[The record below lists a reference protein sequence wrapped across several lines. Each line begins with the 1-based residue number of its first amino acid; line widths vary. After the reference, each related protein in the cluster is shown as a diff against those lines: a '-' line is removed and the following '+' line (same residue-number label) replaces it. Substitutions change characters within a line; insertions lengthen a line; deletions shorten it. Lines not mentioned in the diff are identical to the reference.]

1 MKKIKRVTKRL
12 VALGLAVA
20 ILLSGVPGMG
30 EVKAYDSGK
39 VKFFGD
45 HYQNRLL
52 AGSNTVGVI
61 ANDWRV
67 YMWGRNFISSVETIR
82 NTDCYEPEIPII
94 ASSIPHI
101 RSGTMAPGDNAVV
114 TYEGELYTWG
124 NNSSGMCGFGD
135 GVREYASKV
144 MDNVRSVSMGKFHTL
159 IVTNN
164 NELYGSGWNFD
175 GQLGIGENTK
185 YSKVPVKIMDNVAAA
200 CAGLDDSAAIT
211 TDGDLYVWG
220 RNQFGQIDDTRKVY
234 TIPTKRT
241 ELKDVIEVSIGVHN
255 IAAITKGG
263 DLYVWGKGSLG
274 SIGNGQSNDQYKP
287 VKVMDNI
294 KSVCMGDTNGAA
306 ITDTND
312 LYVWGSNEYGRLG
325 TGKTWGQL
333 KVSAEPTKIME
344 DVIEVKWSNVSCIAL
359 TKDENVWTWGSNIVS
374 QLGNGTRGGDSS
386 VPLNV
391 FNLESGICDGKPYD
405 EVYGPRDFNYNNN
418 EYSQELAEKSALYAM
433 LAYEECGL
441 SDGQYYVKEG
451 KSTTPQLLKNQLFKD
466 GFSSFTIR
474 NYKDDNPHNCSYTI
488 ANRKINYNGQE
499 KNQILINIRGTDGVE
514 WDGNMQLTGSE
525 YIPMYKDIH
534 YSFESAK
541 DDLVKAVNLYLWKM
555 KSKGYDTND
564 CIIWITGHS
573 RGAAVANL
581 LAAELSDKEEAEYGD
596 VFAYTFA
603 TANATKDYQ
612 LKTYNNIF
620 NHCFED
626 DFVPSVPLA
635 RWEYG
640 NYGNNLSAVAEN
652 LYNNNDSFRAGMRSY
667 KAKEN
672 KEEASF
678 SYDETYKLIRHV
690 ASKWNSVE
698 AYYNKILEIKYFK
711 KGTLYKLFYN
721 IIAKLARQA
730 KGFAIIDALFRVEDY
745 AANPDFRRIITFFMN
760 GVMINS
766 NINDTHQAYT
776 YYLATKLGLFH
787 QPSIGAMNSAISPN
801 ASAIPNQQVDND
813 NNEQSTVSQN
823 MVSQNSI
830 SDNNLDDMV
839 VENEKELTPK
849 EEKDRM
855 LQFLKY
861 GENKNNLGWQEDKP
875 ETWNDVTFDEEGY
888 ITEMDVAYKEVSGSL
903 DVSGFSRLKTLK
915 CEGNAIETLNMN
927 DCSSLE
933 EVSCYYNELTEIL
946 LNECMSLKVLDC
958 SGNSLKELNL
968 LECTGLKELNC
979 DSNEL
984 ENLNLSNQ
992 TKLEILFCKS
1002 NQLYNVTLPT
1012 TNSLWRVN
1020 CEYNYLINFDVW
1032 KELAS
1037 VESNWILYENQL
1049 PAEDAVF
1056 SEQDL
1061 QELRKIA
1068 QVEQNQQ
1075 KLGWDMNK
1083 PQSFSGVTWSY
1094 NNKTFYAK
1102 HINLDGMGLE
1112 GDIKLE
1118 NLSELETLSVAGNQI
1133 SSLEIVKC
1141 PNLRAAG
1148 CAESGL
1154 EEFTI
1159 TECPK
1164 VNELYAER
1172 NFLTPEKVEKIAE
1185 TYPSARAVISLTP
1198 QFVKGDKTDFSE
1210 AELEAVLAF
1219 ANLEENAESLLFDAE
1234 EPGKWDFISWEKQE
1248 DGLYHIT
1255 GIYLSDKWITG
1266 RLDLSDMDY
1275 LTEIKCDNTNIT
1287 EVVLPNN
1294 LKELPKRAFYR
1305 CNLLEKI
1312 TIPEKVEV
1320 INALTLAECS
1330 NLEEVIFKCSNAEIN
1345 CSAFY
1350 KSEAIKKILCYRDSS
1365 EAKYLYDSSVQFE
1378 YFGER

>member
-1 MKKIKRVTKRL
+1 MKKIKRMTKRL

-20 ILLSGVPGMG
+20 ILFSGVPGMG
-30 EVKAYDSGK
+30 EVKAYNSGK
-39 VKFFGD
+39 VDFIGNR
-45 HYQNRLL
+45 HQNRLL
-52 AGSNTVGVI
+52 AGGYTMGAVANDTRVYVWGINFYSNKTYAINNDTPTLPVI
-61 ANDWRV
+61 ADDINLIKEGC
-67 YMWGRNFISSVETIR
+67 MGIS
-82 NTDCYEPEIPII
+82 
-94 ASSIPHI
+94 
-101 RSGTMAPGDNAVV
+101 DNAIL
-114 TYEGELYTWG
+114 TYDGILYAWG
-124 NNSSGMCGFGD
+124 SNNSSMCGIKGQ
-135 GVREYASKV
+135 GIETIHEV
-144 MDNVRSVSMGKFHTL
+144 MDNVKSVSMGSNHTL
-159 IVTNN
+159 ILKNTK
-164 NELYGSGWNFD
+164 ELYGCGRNLSGE
-175 GQLGIGENTK
+175 LGREDIDSISHT
-185 YSKVPVKIMDNVAAA
+185 PVKILDNVVAA
-200 CAGLDDSAAIT
+200 CAGRDISAAIT
-211 TDGDLYVWG
+211 ENGDLYVWG
-220 RNQFGQIDDTRKVY
+220 ANFYGQVGDGTANICKTPKKVEGLSNV
-234 TIPTKRT
+234 K
-241 ELKDVIEVSIGVHN
+241 EVSVGFSN

-263 DLYVWGKGSLG
+263 DLYCWGYGASGALG
-274 SIGNGQSNDQYKP
+274 TGNAMKQYKP
-287 VKVMDNI
+287 VKIMENV
-294 KSVCMGDTNGAA
+294 KSVCMGYDNGAA
-306 ITDTND
+306 ITESDD
-312 LYVWGSNEYGRLG
+312 LYVWGSNQYSRLG
-325 TGKTWGQL
+325 IGKTGKEVTC
-333 KVSAEPTKIME
+333 KFVPTKIME
-344 DVIEVKWSNVSCIAL
+344 NIIEVKWSNRSCIAL
-359 TKDENVWTWGSNIVS
+359 TKDENVWTWGCNYNSE
-374 QLGNGTRGGDSS
+374 LGNGTLGGESS

-391 FNLESGICDGKPYD
+391 FNLESGICEGKPYD
-405 EVYGPRDFNYNNN
+405 EVYGPREFNYKND

-433 LAYEECGL
+433 LAYEEYGL
-441 SDGQYYVKEG
+441 SDGQYYVKEE
-451 KSTTPQLLKNQLFKD
+451 KSTNLQLLRKQLFKD
-466 GFSSFTIR
+466 GFSNFTIR

-525 YIPMYKDIH
+525 YIPMYKDTH

-541 DDLVKAVNLYLWKM
+541 DDLVKAVKGYMFLMRY
-555 KSKGYDTND
+555 KGYDTND
-564 CIIWITGHS
+564 CVIWITGHS

-635 RWEYG
+635 SWEYG
-640 NYGNNLSAVAEN
+640 NYGNNLSAVAES
-652 LYNNNDSFRAGMRSY
+652 LYNNNDSFRAGMKSF

-672 KEEASF
+672 KKEASF

-690 ASKWNSVE
+690 GRIWNSDE
-698 AYYNKILEIKYFK
+698 EYYNKELLFVSGLQGV
-711 KGTLYKLFYN
+711 GTLYKLFYKG
-721 IIAKLARQA
+721 IAKLARNTRGFERNDAYLTLGQHALNSDFKKIIAFFKDGA
-730 KGFAIIDALFRVEDY
+730 K
-745 AANPDFRRIITFFMN
+745 T
-760 GVMINS
+760 

-787 QPSIGAMNSAISPN
+787 QPSIGAMNFAISPN
-801 ASAIPNQQVDND
+801 ASAIPNQPADSD
-813 NNEQSTVSQN
+813 DNEQSTVSEN
-823 MVSQNSI
+823 MVSENSI
-830 SDNNLDDMV
+830 SENNFDGLEV
-839 VENEKELTPK
+839 GNEKELTPK
-849 EEKDRM
+849 EEKYRM
-855 LQFLKY
+855 REFLNY

-875 ETWNDVTFDEEGY
+875 ETWSGVTFDEEGY

-915 CEGNAIETLNMN
+915 CEGNAIETLNIN
-927 DCSSLE
+927 YCSSLE

-968 LECTGLKELNC
+968 LECTELKELNC

-984 ENLNLSNQ
+984 ENLDVSNQ

-1020 CEYNYLINFDVW
+1020 CEYNYLINFNVW
-1032 KELAS
+1032 KKLAS

-1061 QELRKIA
+1061 QELSKIA
-1068 QVEQNQQ
+1068 QLEQNQQ

-1094 NNKTFYAK
+1094 SNKTFYAK

-1118 NLSELETLSVAGNQI
+1118 NLSELETLSMAGNQI
-1133 SSLEIVKC
+1133 SSLEIVNC
-1141 PNLRAAG
+1141 PNLRVAG

-1172 NFLTPEKVEKIAE
+1172 NFLTPEKVEKIAD

-1210 AELEAVLAF
+1210 AELEAILAF
-1219 ANLEENAESLLFDAE
+1219 ANLNENAESLLFDAE
-1234 EPGKWDFISWEKQE
+1234 EPGKWDFVSWEKQE
-1248 DGLYHIT
+1248 DGLYHVT

-1287 EVVLPNN
+1287 EVVLPNK
-1294 LKELPKRAFYR
+1294 LKELSSRAFYR
-1305 CNLLEKI
+1305 CNLLKKI

-1320 INALTLAECS
+1320 INSLTLAECN
-1330 NLEEVIFKCSNAEIN
+1330 NLEEIIFKCNNAEIN

-1350 KSEAIKKILCYRDSS
+1350 KSEEVKKITCYRDSN
-1365 EAKYLYDSSVQFE
+1365 EANYLYDSSVQFE
-1378 YFGER
+1378 YFGDR